1 MAISATAPQTAAAV
15 PALVCPRTLAGTI
28 ASSAMTASMART
40 VPHSL
45 LMRALLA

>member
-1 MAISATAPQTAAAV
+1 
-15 PALVCPRTLAGTI
+15 LAGTI

-45 LMRALLA
+45 LMTAASS